1 MESIAT
7 KYPYWKRVLHK
18 FQARRDIP
26 FRKKFFMG
34 YDLSGNTYWE
44 FTIDGNM
51 GRLRR
56 KLEPFQQSIFKVDH
70 FESVPP
76 QWHQWLRRTRHDAP
90 SLQELIDDQMR
101 QQKMK
106 ILAQHAD
113 QKWQN
118 EKLRLEN
125 ESRMKLQAELDKVEA
140 ENKKFEEEINRAKA
154 AEAAEASEKPAEKG
168 PEGGASADPWAAA
181 DAQAKSE
188 ESPIGAA
195 SIKPRK

>member
-1 MESIAT
+1 MESIAS

-125 ESRMKLQAELDKVEA
+125 ESRIKLQAELDKVEA

-154 AEAAEASEKPAEKG
+154 AEAPEASEKPAEKG

>member
-1 MESIAT
+1 MDPIAS
-7 KYPYWKRVLHK
+7 KYPYWKRILHK

-34 YDLSGNTYWE
+34 YDLHGNTYWE
-44 FTIDGNM
+44 FTLDGNM

-56 KLEPFQQSIFKVDH
+56 KLEPYQQSLFKTDH

-76 QWHQWLRRTRHDAP
+76 QWHQWLRRTRQNAP
-90 SLQELIDDQMR
+90 TLQELIDDQLR
-101 QQKMK
+101 QQRIK

-118 EKLRLEN
+118 EKMRLEN
-125 ESRMKLQAELDKVEA
+125 ENRMTLQAELDKVEE
-140 ENKKFEEEINRAKA
+140 ENKKFQEEVEKVKKSA
-154 AEAAEASEKPAEKG
+154 AESESAAPNSD
-168 PEGGASADPWAAA
+168 DPWAQA

-188 ESPIGAA
+188 ESPIASA

>member
-1 MESIAT
+1 MESIAS

-125 ESRMKLQAELDKVEA
+125 ESRIKLQAELDKVEA

-154 AEAAEASEKPAEKG
+154 AEAAEASEKPAENG
-168 PEGGASADPWAAA
+168 PEGGDSADPWAAA

>member
-1 MESIAT
+1 MESIAS

-26 FRKKFFMG
+26 FRKKFFVG

-70 FESVPP
+70 FETVPP

-125 ESRMKLQAELDKVEA
+125 ESRMKLQSELDKVEA

-154 AEAAEASEKPAEKG
+154 AEAAEAERATEKG
-168 PEGGASADPWAAA
+168 AESGASADPWAAA

>member
-1 MESIAT
+1 MESIAN

-26 FRKKFFMG
+26 FRKKFFVG

-56 KLEPFQQSIFKVDH
+56 KLEPFQESIFKVDH

-90 SLQELIDDQMR
+90 SLQELMDDQMR

-125 ESRMKLQAELDKVEA
+125 ESRTKLQAELDKAEA

-154 AEAAEASEKPAEKG
+154 AEAAAAERAAEKG
-168 PEGGASADPWAAA
+168 PESGEKADPWAAA
-181 DAQAKSE
+181 DAQAKSK